1 MSRLAFTIAL
11 FLCPVLCIG
20 WAPPSQASDRAALD
34 RRIKNDLASLRK
46 KPSDPDLHLDLA
58 EAYFEKGQFALSMKE
73 YDRAVCLAPGV
84 MRYHLARGDALE
96 QLDRYDDA
104 YRDYRAVLAI
114 RPKTGKDL
122 YMRAQTLEQL
132 GRYEE
137 CLVASQAA
145 LKGGYRNFKVLRL
158 RGKCFY
164 RLDRYNEAIP
174 VLEQSLKL
182 KQNPTTYRYL
192 GLCQRALGRLDRAV
206 SIFAEAVKRY
216 PDDGALQLE
225 MAVALLMA
233 DRVKEAKSSYLAFK
247 KTDRT
252 ERFADWRDFSL
263 FCEAQKK
270 LDDYS
275 KIIALKGASDAA
287 PVYERAVL
295 YMELGQYQRAGDEMK
310 RYLEQSRYK
319 GRAGITGAIIA
330 ELGLRLSGRRYDAEQ
345 VARQAREKLS
355 IRSWP
360 YPILEFVSGTLSGE
374 KLLTLASDDARK
386 AQAGYYIAMIDLLN
400 RHESQAV
407 ANLKKVLA
415 SPARGI
421 DEYSL
426 ARAELERLQRRARL
440 REKSS

>member
-1 MSRLAFTIAL
+1 MSRLAFTVGL
-11 FLCPVLCIG
+11 LPCLVLSIG
-20 WAPPSQASDRAALD
+20 WAPPSHASDRAALD
-34 RRIKNDLASLRK
+34 RRIRNDLASLRK

-58 EAYFEKGQFALSMKE
+58 EAYFERGQFALAMRE
-73 YDRAVCLAPGV
+73 YDRAVTLSPGA

-96 QLDRYDDA
+96 QLDRFEDA

-114 RPKTGKDL
+114 HPRTGQDF

-132 GRYEE
+132 GRYKE

-145 LKGGYRNFKVLRL
+145 LKEGYRNFKVLRL

-164 RLDRYNEAIP
+164 RLDRYDEAIRA
-174 VLEQSLKL
+174 LEQSLKL
-182 KQNPTTYRYL
+182 RQNPTTYRYL
-192 GLCQRALGRLDRAV
+192 GLCQRALGRLDKAV
-206 SIFAEAVKRY
+206 SIFAEAAKRY

-225 MAVALLMA
+225 TAVALMMA

-247 KTDRT
+247 RADRT

-275 KIIALKGASDAA
+275 KIIALNGAGDAA

-310 RYLEQSRYK
+310 RYLEQNGYQ

-330 ELGLRLSGRRYDAEQ
+330 ELGLRLSGRQYDAEQ

-360 YPILEFVSGTLSGE
+360 YPILEFVSGALSGE
-374 KLLTLASDDARK
+374 RLLSLASDSTRK

-400 RHESQAV
+400 RHESQAI
-407 ANLKKVLA
+407 ACLKKVLA
-415 SPARGI
+415 SDARGI

-440 REKSS
+440 RERSS

>member
-1 MSRLAFTIAL
+1 MIMLRLALTFFL
-11 FLCPVLCIG
+11 FLSLSQG
-20 WAPPSQASDRAALD
+20 APPALASDRAALE
-34 RRIKNDLASLRK
+34 RRIKSDLALLRK
-46 KPSDPDLHLDLA
+46 SSADPDLHLDLA

-73 YDRAVCLAPGV
+73 YDRAVSLAPGA

-114 RPKTGKDL
+114 RPKTGRDL

-137 CLVASQAA
+137 SLSAAQAA

-164 RLDRYNEAIP
+164 RLDRYDEAIAA
-174 VLEQSLKL
+174 LDQSLKL
-182 KQNPTTYRYL
+182 KQNSTTYRYL
-192 GLCQRALGRLDRAV
+192 GLCQRAMGRLDKAV
-206 SIFAEAVKRY
+206 SIFSEAARRY
-216 PDDGALQLE
+216 PEDGVLQLE
-225 MAVALLMA
+225 TAVALMMA
-233 DRVKEAKSSYLAFK
+233 DRVKEAKSYYLVFE

-252 ERFADWRDFSL
+252 EQFADWREFSL

-310 RYLEQSRYK
+310 RYLEQSGYK
-319 GRAGITGAIIA
+319 GKAGITGAIIA
-330 ELGLRLSGRRYDAEQ
+330 ELGLRLSGRRFDAEQ

-355 IRSWP
+355 VRSWP
-360 YPILEFVSGTLSGE
+360 YPILEFVAGTLSRE
-374 KLLTLASDDARK
+374 KLLNLASDNTRK

-400 RHESQAV
+400 RHESQAI
-407 ANLKKVLA
+407 AGLKKVMA
-415 SPARGI
+415 SGARGI
-421 DEYSL
+421 DEFSL
-426 ARAELERLQRRARL
+426 ARAELERLERRARL
-440 REKSS
+440 RERSS